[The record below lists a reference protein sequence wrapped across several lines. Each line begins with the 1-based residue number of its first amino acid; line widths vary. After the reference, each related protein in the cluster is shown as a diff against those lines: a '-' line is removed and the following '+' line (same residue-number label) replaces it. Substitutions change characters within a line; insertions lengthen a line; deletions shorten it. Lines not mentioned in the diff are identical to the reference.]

1 MVDQLAGSRPP
12 DAAGPG
18 TAAGRR
24 TGRARP
30 SAAAPGGPGPL
41 ALFARLAL
49 PAAVLLWLL
58 ALPRTRTAHM
68 GALGLVGALPGLYW
82 AGLALLTAGFTAVL
96 AERGTRRR
104 WAPGYVLALIA
115 FVHATPT
122 LLYPELRYAWA
133 WKHVMVVDAML
144 RHDGSVP
151 DAGALDAYN
160 QWPGFFQLNVLFLRA
175 TGLHSALGYA
185 AWYPVLA
192 NVLLLG
198 PLLLVL
204 RTVTTDGR
212 LVWGGVWIYYSASW
226 VGQDY
231 FSPQAFSYLLFLAVL
246 ALVLR
251 RLSAGRRAAEGSG
264 PEGSGTEGSGA
275 AGKPGIRRWAARKR
289 AAGERGAAP
298 EGSAAGG
305 ARALTWT
312 TDLPPHGGWRPL
324 PFALVVVLIAAIVCS
339 HQLTPLM
346 LISALVMLA
355 LPRRNRRVVLPVLA
369 AAVALT
375 LAWDA
380 TVARPYLSKN
390 LGDLVAALAS
400 PDNNALPGLQRLA
413 RPAEA
418 QVFASWVDRG
428 LTAAVL
434 LLALAALVRHRWTRR
449 TSLPLLLAAPVPLL
463 LANSYGG
470 EMVFRAYLFALP
482 AAAMLAATVL
492 IPTGAA
498 SAGAVPVGTV
508 PAPVAPAGAAPA
520 ADAVRA
526 AGPRTPG
533 PARWGLTL
541 LALLGLLFGLVFGYY
556 GKEAMNRFTPGEAAA
571 VRYVAQTAPAGSRI
585 VSVTADLPG
594 GEARYDEL
602 GRLALSAGTPQDR
615 LQLVRDPAAAVGAA
629 LADPTVTGP
638 SYLVLTPAQTAECR
652 LTGVLPADTVDRV
665 RAVAA
670 ASPSLRVVFADGD
683 SVVYQ
688 YSART
693 AGPGPTEGGGR

>member
-1 MVDQLAGSRPP
+1 MVDQLAGARPP
-12 DAAGPG
+12 DSAGPG
-18 TAAGRR
+18 
-24 TGRARP
+24 RARGHP
-30 SAAAPGGPGPL
+30 ARRVRRPAGFLAGLGPL
-41 ALFARLAL
+41 ALFARCAL

-58 ALPRTRTAHM
+58 ALPRTRTDHM
-68 GALGLVGALPGLYW
+68 GALGLVGALPVLYW

-96 AERGTRRR
+96 AERGARRR

-115 FVHATPT
+115 FLHATPT

-133 WKHVMVVDAML
+133 WKHVVVVDAML
-144 RHDGSVP
+144 RHDGAVP

-204 RTVTTDGR
+204 RTVTTNGR

-251 RLSAGRRAAEGSG
+251 RLAAGRPPADGPGADGSG
-264 PEGSGTEGSGA
+264 PQGPPGA
-275 AGKPGIRRWAARKR
+275 AGAT
-289 AAGERGAAP
+289 GERGRAGASG
-298 EGSAAGG
+298 EGLPAVGG
-305 ARALTWT
+305 ARAVTWS
-312 TDLPPHGGWRPL
+312 TDLPRRGGWRPL
-324 PFALVVVLIAAIVCS
+324 PFALVLVLTAAIVCS

-375 LAWDA
+375 FAWDS

-434 LLALAALVRHRWTRR
+434 LLAVAALVRHRWVRR

-492 IPTGAA
+492 
-498 SAGAVPVGTV
+498 V
-508 PAPVAPAGAAPA
+508 PAGTPPAAPA
-520 ADAVRA
+520 AVGTAPGA
-526 AGPRTPG
+526 AAPAPARGPG

-541 LALLGLLFGLVFGYY
+541 FSLLALLFGLVFGYY

-571 VRYVAQTAPAGSRI
+571 VRFVADTAPAGSRI

-594 GEARYDEL
+594 GEVRYDEL
-602 GRLALSAGTPQDR
+602 GRTALASGTPQDR
-615 LQLVRDPAAAVGAA
+615 LLLVRDPAAAVGAA

-638 SYLVLTPAQTAECR
+638 SYLVLTQAQAAECR

-670 ASPSLRVVFADGD
+670 SSPSLRVVFADGD
-683 SVVYQ
+683 AVVYQ

-693 AGPGPTEGGGR
+693 AGPGPTEGGGA

>member
-1 MVDQLAGSRPP
+1 MVDQLAGSRHP
-12 DAAGPG
+12 DATGPSPARG
-18 TAAGRR
+18 RPTRRAHRTAAF
-24 TGRARP
+24 
-30 SAAAPGGPGPL
+30 PGALGGLGPL

-49 PAAVLLWLL
+49 PTAVLLWLL
-58 ALPRTRTAHM
+58 ALPRTRTDRM
-68 GALGLVGALPGLYW
+68 GALGLVGALPVLYW

-96 AERGTRRR
+96 AERGARRR

-133 WKHVMVVDAML
+133 WKHVMVVDAMF
-144 RHDGSVP
+144 RHDGAVP

-204 RTVTTDGR
+204 RTVTTNGR

-251 RLSAGRRAAEGSG
+251 RLAAGRPPADGSG
-264 PEGSGTEGSGA
+264 PEGP
-275 AGKPGIRRWAARKR
+275 PG
-289 AAGERGAAP
+289 AAGERGP
-298 EGSAAGG
+298 AAGG
-305 ARALTWT
+305 ARAMTWS
-312 TDLPPHGGWRPL
+312 TDLPRHGGWRPL
-324 PFALVVVLIAAIVCS
+324 PFALVLVLTAAIVCS

-355 LPRRNRRVVLPVLA
+355 IPRRNRRVVLPVLA

-375 LAWDA
+375 FAWDA

-434 LLALAALVRHRWTRR
+434 LLALAALVRHRWVRR

-482 AAAMLAATVL
+482 AAAMLAATLLV
-492 IPTGAA
+492 P
-498 SAGAVPVGTV
+498 AVPAV
-508 PAPVAPAGAAPA
+508 PAPGGTAPGGAPAPA
-520 ADAVRA
+520 VAR
-526 AGPRTPG
+526 RPG

-541 LALLGLLFGLVFGYY
+541 FALLGLLFGLVFGYY

-571 VRYVAQTAPAGSRI
+571 VRYIAATAPPGSRI

-594 GEARYDEL
+594 GEVRYDEL
-602 GRLALSAGTPQDR
+602 GRTALASGTPQDR
-615 LQLVRDPAAAVGAA
+615 LLLVRDPAAAVGAA

-638 SYLVLTPAQTAECR
+638 SYLVLTQAQAAECR

-683 SVVYQ
+683 AVVYQ

-693 AGPGPTEGGGR
+693 AGPGPTEGGGP